1 MNQVVSRKS
10 VAMKR
15 ELEHY
20 LRFRYPIELIEAE
33 EGGYFAR
40 IPDLPGC
47 MAQGETIDETLK
59 SLEGAKSA
67 WIEVRLE
74 DGLDIPPPREVVD
87 EYSGKFLL
95 RVPKSLHREL
105 ATRAREEGT
114 SLNQYALHLL
124 SLGLGIQRRTVQPLS
139 IEKVIDL
146 ERFAHPFARS
156 GSQLYYYL
164 TGRRAH
170 QADLWNQLLQDPF
183 REEAEQLINVGEF
196 RNWFQ
201 ISWGTQEQEK
211 EEPKRKALEALS
223 NIGRSL
229 EGHLAPTA

>member
-1 MNQVVSRKS
+1 
-10 VAMKR
+10 MKR

-20 LRFRYPIELIEAE
+20 LRLRYPIELVEAE

-74 DGLDIPPPREVVD
+74 DGLDIPPPREMVD

-95 RVPKSLHREL
+95 RVPKSFHREL

-114 SLNQYALHLL
+114 SLNQYVLHLL
-124 SLGLGIQRRTVQPLS
+124 SLGLGLQRTLAQ
-139 IEKVIDL
+139 
-146 ERFAHPFARS
+146 PFAIETIRPRRGFLQQIFKRPRDLDWFQMS
-156 GSQLYYYL
+156 GTIQEARPWFHLAPQYPSISI
-164 TGRRAH
+164 
-170 QADLWNQLLQDPF
+170 
-183 REEAEQLINVGEF
+183 EEAEQNTPGCELLDLIHLHSG
-196 RNWFQ
+196 
-201 ISWGTQEQEK
+201 SQE
-211 EEPKRKALEALS
+211 EEDVKRKAAEALS
-223 NIGRSL
+223 RIGWSL
-229 EGHLAPTA
+229 EGHPAPKA